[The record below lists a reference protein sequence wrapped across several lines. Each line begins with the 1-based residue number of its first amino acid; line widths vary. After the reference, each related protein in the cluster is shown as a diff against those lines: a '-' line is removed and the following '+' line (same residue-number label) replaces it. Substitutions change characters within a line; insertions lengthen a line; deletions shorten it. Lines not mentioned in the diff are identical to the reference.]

1 MSEDFSYDCVTLDG
15 DIYYGQGL
23 VSGGAPPKIQKLIEK
38 ASFLKDIN
46 LSKVELDWKLNQDIE
61 DIKILSHQI

>member
-1 MSEDFSYDCVTLDG
+1 MSEDHNFDCVTLDG

-38 ASFLKDIN
+38 ATFLKEMN
-46 LSKVELDWKLNQDIE
+46 SNRLELDWKLNQDE
-61 DIKILSHQI
+61 EERKLLEH